1 MRKIAFLFLSVA
13 LLSACNNTTN
23 QAEVKTD
30 NTEETLTTDYQ
41 TYGDSISPERTI
53 TPADLLYEM
62 AQNDTVFAKVEGK
75 INSSCTKKGCW
86 MKMDMGNGQEMHVTF
101 KDYDFFV
108 PTNLEGE
115 MAIIQGFATTETIE
129 VDHLKH
135 LAHDA
140 GKSEEEIAAI
150 TEPKVTTSFVATG
163 VIIKPK
169 S

>member
-1 MRKIAFLFLSVA
+1 MRKVAFLFLSIA

-30 NTEETLTTDYQ
+30 DAEEIVQVDYQ
-41 TYGDSISPERTI
+41 IYGDTISAEGAISPSE
-53 TPADLLYEM
+53 LLTKM
-62 AQNDTVFAKVEGK
+62 QGNDSVSAKVEGT
-75 INSSCTKKGCW
+75 INSSCTVKGCW
-86 MKMDMGNGQEMHVTF
+86 MKMDLGSDKEMHVTF
-101 KDYDFFV
+101 KDYGFFV
-108 PTNLEGE
+108 PKNLDGE
-115 MAIIQGFATTETIE
+115 TAIIEGYAITDTID

-150 TEPKVTTSFVATG
+150 NEPEVGITYVATG